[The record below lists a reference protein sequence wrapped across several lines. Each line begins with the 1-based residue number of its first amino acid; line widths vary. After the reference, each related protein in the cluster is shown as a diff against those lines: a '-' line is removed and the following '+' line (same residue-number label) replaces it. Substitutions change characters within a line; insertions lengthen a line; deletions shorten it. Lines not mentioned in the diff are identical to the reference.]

1 MKNKCFNEEKIIMKK
16 VNQILYNKYGD
27 SINNYNK
34 QKIYI
39 LINGINS
46 NYNTNFKDY
55 VFDNFEEYHKRFY
68 HKDECIIKLEQFFIY
83 YLNYLTFFCRPVF
96 HNFYFNNLLQY
107 FYDLKADI
115 FYQENYKNNKNDED
129 EDNKKEESNYNLNKY
144 NSRDNIN
151 LDNFILKGKINIIF
165 DTMTRNNI
173 DNSSNVMSSIEKIY
187 DDEDENISFKQKLKI
202 NDKDYITLRDN
213 KDNLIDF
220 LREINFKEKTK
231 NNQNLKNDDKR
242 TGNNHSS
249 SPINK
254 NYLSGEI
261 NIKHKNKK
269 HKKTDSFKDK
279 IKYIK
284 LIKSDKK
291 NKSGIKIKQN
301 IKNTKEPESFN
312 VLKNSKTVKKLDI
325 NFNNLKS
332 NIYKFYKIDK
342 IDSINFKL
350 KGMKINKSNKNI
362 DLSNNTNNTN
372 NINKKS
378 KKIINE
384 KKLSF
389 NNINKYKPKIIEN
402 KKNSLINTSN
412 YASNKISIA
421 NNKSMKIK
429 TININNIINSNLP
442 TGIKKNQSILFYKND
457 KKNNT
462 LIYQNSQNIHCGR
475 NTRKH
480 SINSTPFNAKSK
492 NNNLLKA
499 YLNNCLNLKKL
510 STSKSILK
518 EKTKTICQSIDQM
531 KTFSVRL
538 IKSFSKKSIYHGK
551 SLGCINNKNINN
563 TSNNISI
570 NDKTKKSSK
579 NILKK
584 KSIKN
589 KKSNS
594 NSIIKGK
601 GELIYPKKNSINPI
615 TSSNEVK
622 LNVNL
627 NLHNIFININSS
639 TNNHQN
645 YNNHNNNS
653 SINNFNKKVV
663 VNNNLYDN
671 YNVIGKSMKTK
682 KNKKKIN
689 NDSYKNK
696 TESYKSRNK
705 TQNKIKKNK
714 YDSNNNIKGKN
725 SFIFT
730 NSNMYNKQIKQ
741 EKNKTIKKN
750 IIYNKSHI
758 TLKESNK
765 ASLSLNK
772 KSHLSKNK
780 SIDEKSLIYKIIL
793 NKKK

>member
-165 DTMTRNNI
+165 DTMTRNKI

-231 NNQNLKNDDKR
+231 NNPNLKNDDKR

-312 VLKNSKTVKKLDI
+312 ILKNSKTVKKLDI

-384 KKLSF
+384 KRLSF

-412 YASNKISIA
+412 YAGNKISIA

-480 SINSTPFNAKSK
+480 SMNSTPFNAKSK

-510 STSKSILK
+510 STSKSMLK